1 MKKIIALFISL
12 MIFSSCATIITGGA
26 SKVAMNT
33 PKNSGTTVS
42 VNGIEKGVTPIQLK
56 VKAGDMITFE
66 KDGFDTKTVIV
77 DSKFNTIA
85 ILNLFSIIGWGIDAI
100 TGSLSVPDSKMI
112 NVTLKET
119 K

>member
-1 MKKIIALFISL
+1 MCNDILKW
-12 MIFSSCATIITGGA
+12 
-26 SKVAMNT
+26 NT
-33 PKNSGTTVS
+33 PKNSGKKS
-42 VNGIEKGVTPIQLK
+42 FSMGVTPIQLK

>member
-66 KDGFDTKTVIV
+66 KDGPNANCKKMKLNHFLKHTPSPRSI
-77 DSKFNTIA
+77 
-85 ILNLFSIIGWGIDAI
+85 ILNSA
-100 TGSLSVPDSKMI
+100 
-112 NVTLKET
+112 
-119 K
+119 